1 MTLRSSFLSCPEG
14 KIAKSEGEDTR
25 RLSDVGIFFLVIV
38 SLVSLNVSLSLNL
51 NLFFS
56 FASSLNE
63 RSPRI
68 LDPSAREPLFR
79 ASSFRTRSAL

>member
-1 MTLRSSFLSCPEG
+1 MTEKFVSRV
-14 KIAKSEGEDTR
+14 KAKSQKVNAKI
-25 RLSDVGIFFLVIV
+25 LFDVGIFFLLIV

-56 FASSLNE
+56 FVSSLNE

-68 LDPSAREPLFR
+68 VDPSARQLLFR